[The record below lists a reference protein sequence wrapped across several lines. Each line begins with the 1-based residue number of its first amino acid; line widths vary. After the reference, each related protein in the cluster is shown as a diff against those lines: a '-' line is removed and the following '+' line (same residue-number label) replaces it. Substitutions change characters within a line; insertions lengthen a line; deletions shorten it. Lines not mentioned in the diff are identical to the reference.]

1 MIGIVPTMTMDS
13 TDVSTEL
20 VTRHVVGQV
29 INSIAARDW
38 ISLAA
43 CVSPNIV
50 YWRPGTR
57 DRIDG
62 SDAYVAEWRRFVE
75 ATSRLDYRPHTVIVQ
90 GDTAMVEATAEG
102 EYASGEPLHFS
113 MVTILRIG
121 GGRLV
126 EEREYIV
133 PRG

>member
-1 MIGIVPTMTMDS
+1 MVMNPDETSAEMM
-13 TDVSTEL
+13 
-20 VTRHVVGQV
+20 TRHVVGQV

-38 ISLAA
+38 TSLAA
-43 CVSPNIV
+43 CVAPEIV

-62 SDAYVAEWRRFVE
+62 ADAYVSEWKRFVDS
-75 ATSRLDYRPHTVIVQ
+75 TSHLEYRPHTVLVQ
-90 GDTAMVEATAEG
+90 GDNAMVEATAEG
-102 EYASGEPLHFS
+102 TYAQSGDPLHFS
-113 MVTILRIG
+113 MVTVMRVA

>member
-1 MIGIVPTMTMDS
+1 MNPDETS
-13 TDVSTEL
+13 SEL
-20 VTRHVVGQV
+20 MTRHVVGQV

-38 ISLAA
+38 TSLAA
-43 CVSPNIV
+43 CVSPQII

-62 SDAYVAEWRRFVE
+62 ADAYVAEWRRFME
-75 ATSRLDYRPHTVIVQ
+75 STSSLAYRPHTVLVE

-102 EYASGEPLHFS
+102 TYADSGAPLHFS
-113 MVTILRIG
+113 MVAVMRVA

>member
-1 MIGIVPTMTMDS
+1 MTMHPDETS
-13 TDVSTEL
+13 AEL

-38 ISLAA
+38 TSLAA
-43 CVSPNIV
+43 CVAPEII

-62 SDAYVAEWRRFVE
+62 AQAYVAEWQRFM
-75 ATSRLDYRPHTVIVQ
+75 ASTSRLDYRPHTVIVDGEQ
-90 GDTAMVEATAEG
+90 AMIEATAEG

-113 MVTILRIG
+113 MVTVMRIA

>member
-1 MIGIVPTMTMDS
+1 MTMD
-13 TDVSTEL
+13 TDSISIDL

-38 ISLAA
+38 VSLEA
-43 CVSPNIV
+43 CVAPDVI

-62 SDAYVAEWRRFVE
+62 AAQYVEEWRRFVQS
-75 ATSRLDYRPHTVIVQ
+75 TSRLEYRPHTVIVQ
-90 GDTAMVEATAEG
+90 GDVAMVEATADG
-102 EYASGEPLHFS
+102 QYADGTPLAFS
-113 MVTILRIG
+113 MVTVMRVA
-121 GGRLV
+121 GGRLS

-133 PRG
+133 ARG

>member
-1 MIGIVPTMTMDS
+1 MVMD
-13 TDVSTEL
+13 TDSISADL

-29 INSIAARDW
+29 VNSIAARDW
-38 ISLAA
+38 VALEA
-43 CVSPNIV
+43 CVSSDVI

-62 SDAYVAEWRRFVE
+62 SGAYVSEWRRFVE
-75 ATSRLDYRPHTVIVQ
+75 STSRLVYRPHTVLVQ

-102 EYASGEPLHFS
+102 EYADGTPLAFS
-113 MVTILRIG
+113 MVTVMRIV
-121 GGRLV
+121 GGRLA

-133 PRG
+133 PKG

>member
-1 MIGIVPTMTMDS
+1 MVMNPTETSADLM
-13 TDVSTEL
+13 
-20 VTRHVVGQV
+20 TRHVVGQV

-38 ISLAA
+38 TALAA
-43 CVSPNIV
+43 CVAPEII

-62 SDAYVAEWRRFVE
+62 AEAYVAEWQRFVE
-75 ATSRLDYRPHTVIVQ
+75 QTSHLEYRPHTVLVQ
-90 GDTAMVEATAEG
+90 GETAMVEATAEG
-102 EYASGEPLHFS
+102 TYAASGEPLHFS
-113 MVTILRIG
+113 MVTVMRIAD
-121 GGRLV
+121 GRVV

>member
-1 MIGIVPTMTMDS
+1 MVMNPDETSADLM
-13 TDVSTEL
+13 
-20 VTRHVVGQV
+20 TRHVVGQV

-38 ISLAA
+38 TSLAA
-43 CVSPNIV
+43 CVAPDII

-62 SDAYVAEWRRFVE
+62 AEAYVAEWQRFVE
-75 ATSRLDYRPHTVIVQ
+75 STSRLEYRPHTVLVQ

-102 EYASGEPLHFS
+102 QYAESGEPLHFS
-113 MVTILRIG
+113 MVTVMRVA
-121 GGRLV
+121 GGRLA

>member
-1 MIGIVPTMTMDS
+1 MVMDS
-13 TDVSTEL
+13 DAASAEL

-38 ISLAA
+38 TSLAA
-43 CVSPNIV
+43 CVAPDIV

-62 SDAYVAEWRRFVE
+62 ATAYVAEWRRFVE
-75 ATSRLDYRPHTVIVQ
+75 STSRLDYRPHTVLVQ
-90 GDTAMVEATAEG
+90 GDTAMVEASADG
-102 EYASGEPLHFS
+102 AYATGEPLQFS
-113 MVTILRIG
+113 MVTVMRVT
-121 GGRLV
+121 GGRLA

-133 PRG
+133 PRTA

>member
-1 MIGIVPTMTMDS
+1 MVMDPEAA
-13 TDVSTEL
+13 TDEL

-38 ISLAA
+38 TSLAA
-43 CVSPNIV
+43 CVAPDIV

-62 SDAYVAEWRRFVE
+62 AESYVAEWQRFVE
-75 ATSRLDYRPHTVIVQ
+75 STSRLEYRPHTVLVQ
-90 GDTAMVEATAEG
+90 GDTAMVEASADG
-102 EYASGEPLHFS
+102 QYDSGEPLQFS
-113 MVTILRIG
+113 MVTVMRIA
-121 GGRLV
+121 GGRLA

-133 PRG
+133 PRS

>member
-1 MIGIVPTMTMDS
+1 MVMHPDETSD
-13 TDVSTEL
+13 EL
-20 VTRHVVGQV
+20 MTRHVVGQV
-29 INSIAARDW
+29 INSIAQRDW
-38 ISLAA
+38 AALTA
-43 CVSPNIV
+43 CVAPDII

-62 SDAYVAEWRRFVE
+62 AHAYVAEWQRFVE
-75 ATSRLDYRPHTVIVQ
+75 STSSLDYRPHTVLVQ
-90 GDTAMVEATAEG
+90 GDTAMVEATAQG
-102 EYASGEPLHFS
+102 SYAASGEALHFS
-113 MVTILRIG
+113 MVTVMRVQ

>member
-1 MIGIVPTMTMDS
+1 MVTNPDAT
-13 TDVSTEL
+13 STEL

-38 ISLAA
+38 TSLAA
-43 CVSPNIV
+43 CIAPDIV

-62 SDAYVAEWRRFVE
+62 AEAYIAEWRRFVE
-75 ATSRLDYRPHTVIVQ
+75 STSRLDFRPHTVLVE
-90 GDTAMVEATAEG
+90 GEVAMVEATADG
-102 EYASGEPLHFS
+102 EFATGEPLRYS
-113 MVTILRIG
+113 MVTVMRIA
-121 GGRLV
+121 GGRLA

-133 PRG
+133 PRT

>member
-1 MIGIVPTMTMDS
+1 MVMNPDETSADLM
-13 TDVSTEL
+13 
-20 VTRHVVGQV
+20 TRHVVGQV

-38 ISLAA
+38 TALAA
-43 CVSPNIV
+43 CVAPEII

-62 SDAYVAEWRRFVE
+62 AEAYVAEWQRFVE
-75 ATSRLDYRPHTVIVQ
+75 STSRLEYRPHTVLVQ
-90 GDTAMVEATAEG
+90 GDQAMVEATAEG
-102 EYASGEPLHFS
+102 TYADGEEPLHFS
-113 MVTILRIG
+113 MVTVMRIAD
-121 GGRLV
+121 GRLV

>member
-1 MIGIVPTMTMDS
+1 MVMHPDETS
-13 TDVSTEL
+13 TDL
-20 VTRHVVGQV
+20 MTRHVVGQV

-38 ISLAA
+38 TSLAA
-43 CVSPNIV
+43 CVAPDII

-62 SDAYVAEWRRFVE
+62 ADAYVAEWQRFVE
-75 ATSRLDYRPHTVIVQ
+75 STSRLEYRPHTVLVQ

-102 EYASGEPLHFS
+102 QYAESGEPLHFS
-113 MVTILRIG
+113 MVTVMRVA
-121 GGRLV
+121 GGRLA

>member
-1 MIGIVPTMTMDS
+1 MVMDPDATS
-13 TDVSTEL
+13 AEL

-38 ISLAA
+38 TSLGA
-43 CVSPNIV
+43 CVAPDIV

-62 SDAYVAEWRRFVE
+62 AEAYVAEWQRFVE
-75 ATSRLDYRPHTVIVQ
+75 STSRLDYRPHTVLVQ
-90 GDTAMVEATAEG
+90 GDTAMVEATADG
-102 EYASGEPLHFS
+102 VYATGEPLQFS
-113 MVTILRIG
+113 MVTVMRID
-121 GGRLV
+121 GGRLA

-133 PRG
+133 PRA

>member
-1 MIGIVPTMTMDS
+1 MIMEPE
-13 TDVSTEL
+13 VSSAEL

-38 ISLAA
+38 TSLAA
-43 CVSPNIV
+43 CVSPEIV

-57 DRIDG
+57 DRVDG
-62 SDAYVAEWRRFVE
+62 AEAYVAEWRRFVE
-75 ATSRLDYRPHTVIVQ
+75 QTSRLDYRPHTVLVQ
-90 GDTAMVEATAEG
+90 GEVAMIEATAEG
-102 EYASGEPLHFS
+102 EYSNGEPLHFS
-113 MVTILRIG
+113 MVTVMRVA
-121 GGRLV
+121 GGRLA